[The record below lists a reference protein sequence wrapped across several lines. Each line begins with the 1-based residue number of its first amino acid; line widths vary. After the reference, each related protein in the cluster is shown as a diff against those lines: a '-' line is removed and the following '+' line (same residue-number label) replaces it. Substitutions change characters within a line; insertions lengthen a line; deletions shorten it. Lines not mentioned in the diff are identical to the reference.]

1 MIILVLI
8 NIIFIV
14 CVYLKYYKFPKDID
28 VDNIENEEPII
39 IGYVNDLNFN
49 NNFDLIL
56 AEIIQLNIKGYIRIN
71 YNKDS
76 IQKYDYIV
84 SQNVDIA
91 SAKLSKYELMTLNF
105 LFSNKLELT
114 KQELEEKLNNIY
126 RLYNIQFNEV
136 EKILNKKII
145 EENIIEEKKQKKL
158 TKITKWC
165 IKISILLVLII
176 SILNAIGIVT
186 FSRIYMLLYI
196 FEKIVLC
203 MLISR
208 ANAYTDKGKILKY
221 NIEKYKMQLQDEEF
235 LTEKNTMQDIVL
247 NKEFADS
254 IALHINTQ
262 AKEVFIDNKISKDTN
277 KIYKKTIIIVL
288 AIIISFFLAIL
299 IISRIMMALPK
310 GVIIWIY
317 IIMAISA
324 ACVAD
329 ITLAYKKNKR

>member
-1 MIILVLI
+1 
-8 NIIFIV
+8 
-14 CVYLKYYKFPKDID
+14 
-28 VDNIENEEPII
+28 
-39 IGYVNDLNFN
+39 
-49 NNFDLIL
+49 
-56 AEIIQLNIKGYIRIN
+56 
-71 YNKDS
+71 
-76 IQKYDYIV
+76 
-84 SQNVDIA
+84 
-91 SAKLSKYELMTLNF
+91 
-105 LFSNKLELT
+105 
-114 KQELEEKLNNIY
+114 
-126 RLYNIQFNEV
+126 
-136 EKILNKKII
+136 
-145 EENIIEEKKQKKL
+145 
-158 TKITKWC
+158 
-165 IKISILLVLII
+165 
-176 SILNAIGIVT
+176 
-186 FSRIYMLLYI
+186 MLLYI

-221 NIEKYKMQLQDEEF
+221 NIEKYKMQLQDREF